1 MDHAGRDAKRG
12 ALYTMLAAGATC
24 LARSGS
30 ETPRQHARLRIAAL
44 KAYGASVSAL
54 RRKGLR
60 VSGAARLGYLTE
72 TTASAS
78 NASHALAEWEEKDA
92 RDRAFHWRKAG
103 IRHLRPQRPRSHSAH

>member
-1 MDHAGRDAKRG
+1 MGHAGRDAKRG

-24 LARSGS
+24 PARSGS

-44 KAYGASVSAL
+44 KAYGAAVSAL

-60 VSGAARLGYLTE
+60 FAGAARLGYLTE

-78 NASHALAEWEEKDA
+78 NASHALAEWEEKM
-92 RDRAFHWRKAG
+92 REIGHFVGGKPVSG
-103 IRHLRPQRPRSHSAH
+103 TSGRSGDVFN